1 MFLPDTRIEVIHGE
15 FPRGKIRVALFDFD
29 GTLSLIR
36 EGWPDVMIPMMVEH
50 LARTP
55 AAEPRDELARRVE
68 EFVMRLNG
76 KQTIYQMIQLADE
89 VRRRGGTPLEP
100 LEYKREY
107 HDLLWQRIAGRVAAL
122 ERGTTPAELLT
133 VPGSR
138 PLLERLAAQQY
149 PLYLASGTDI
159 NYVQNEVRALD
170 LASFF
175 GEHIYGAIDDYQNFS
190 KKMVIERLV
199 RQLQLEPGALVGFG
213 DGFVEI
219 EEVKR
224 AGGIA
229 IGVASD
235 EKHRTGTN
243 DWKRNRLI
251 QAGADLIIPD
261 YRDLDVL
268 LEYLGVTNPQASAGA

>member
-1 MFLPDTRIEVIHGE
+1 MFLPNTRIEIVHNEI
-15 FPRGKIRVALFDFD
+15 PRGKIRAALFDFD

-55 AAEPRDELARRVE
+55 AAESRDELSRRVE

-89 VRRRGGTPLEP
+89 VRKRGGTPREP

-122 ERGTTPAELLT
+122 DQGTTPAEILT

-138 PLLERLAAQQY
+138 PLLERLTAQKY
-149 PLYLASGTDI
+149 PLYLASGTDL
-159 NYVQNEVRALD
+159 NYVQNEVRALG
-170 LASFF
+170 LAGFF
-175 GEHIYGAIDDYQNFS
+175 GAQIYGAIDDYQNFS

-199 RQLQLEPGALVGFG
+199 QQLNLEPGALVGFG

-235 EKHRTGTN
+235 EKHRTGIN
-243 DWKRNRLI
+243 AWKRNRLI

-261 YRDLDVL
+261 YRDLDAL
-268 LEYLGVTNPQASAGA
+268 LEYLGVAEPQASA

>member
-1 MFLPDTRIEVIHGE
+1 MFLTNTRIELVHAD
-15 FPRGKIRVALFDFD
+15 FPRAEVKAVLFDFD

-36 EGWPDVMIPMMVEH
+36 EGWPEVMIPMMVEH
-50 LARTP
+50 LARAP
-55 AAEPRDELARRVE
+55 AAESRDELGPKVE

-89 VRRRGGTPLEP
+89 VRKRGGSPLEP

-107 HDLLWQRIAGRVAAL
+107 HDLLWQRISGRVESLDAGKTL
-122 ERGTTPAELLT
+122 PELLT

-138 PLLERLAAQQY
+138 ELLEKLQQIGC
-149 PLYLASGTDI
+149 PVYLASGTDLV
-159 NYVQNEVRALD
+159 YVRNEARALQVD
-170 LASFF
+170 RFF
-175 GEHIYGAIDDYQNFS
+175 GEHIYGAIDDYRNFS

-199 RQLQLEPGALVGFG
+199 GQLRLAPGELIGFG

-224 AGGIA
+224 AGGVA
-229 IGVASD
+229 VGVASD
-235 EKHRTGTN
+235 EKLRTGIN

-251 QAGADLIIPD
+251 QAGADVIVPD
-261 YRDLDVL
+261 YRDLDALLNVL
-268 LEYLGVTNPQASAGA
+268 GLAKPQA

>member
-1 MFLPDTRIEVIHGE
+1 MFRPGTRIEVINPD
-15 FPRGKIRVALFDFD
+15 FPRAPVKAVLFDFD

-36 EGWPDVMIPMMVEH
+36 EGWPEVMIPMMVEH

-55 AAEPRDELARRVE
+55 AAEARDELGHKVE

-89 VRRRGGTPLEP
+89 VRKRGGTPQEP

-107 HDLLWQRIAGRVAAL
+107 HDLLWQRISGRVAAIDQ
-122 ERGTTPAELLT
+122 GTTMPELLT

-138 PLLERLAAQQY
+138 ELLERLSQSGY
-149 PLYLASGTDI
+149 PLYLASGTDLV
-159 NYVQNEVRALD
+159 YVRNEARALAVD
-170 LASFF
+170 RFF
-175 GEHIYGAIDDYQNFS
+175 GEHIYGAIDDYKNFS

-199 RQLQLEPGALVGFG
+199 GQLALAPGELIGFG

-224 AGGIA
+224 AGGVA
-229 IGVASD
+229 VGVASD
-235 EKHRTGTN
+235 EKLRTAING
-243 DWKRNRLI
+243 WKRNRLV
-251 QAGADLIIPD
+251 QAGADVIVPD
-261 YRDLDVL
+261 YRDLDAL
-268 LEYLGVTNPQASAGA
+268 LELLGLKKPADR

>member
-1 MFLPDTRIEVIHGE
+1 
-15 FPRGKIRVALFDFD
+15 
-29 GTLSLIR
+29 
-36 EGWPDVMIPMMVEH
+36 MVEH
-50 LARTP
+50 LARAP
-55 AAEPRDELARRVE
+55 AAESRDDLRPRVE

-89 VRRRGGTPLEP
+89 IKKRGGSPLEP

-122 ERGTTPAELLT
+122 DGGTTPAEQFT

-138 PLLERLAAQQY
+138 ALLERLAGLGC
-149 PLYLASGTDI
+149 PLYLASGTDVV
-159 NYVQNEVRALD
+159 YVQNEVRALGLD
-170 LASFF
+170 QFF
-175 GEHIYGAIDDYQNFS
+175 GPHISGAIDDYQNFS

-199 RQLQLEPGALVGFG
+199 GQLGLEPGALVGFG

-229 IGVASD
+229 VGVASD
-235 EKHRTGTN
+235 EKLRTGIN

-251 QAGADLIIPD
+251 QAGADIIVPD
-261 YRDLDVL
+261 YRDLDAL
-268 LEYLGVTNPQASAGA
+268 LDYLGFAPP

>member
-1 MFLPDTRIEVIHGE
+1 MFLANTRIEVIE
-15 FPRGKIRVALFDFD
+15 PDFPRGKIRAALFDFD

-36 EGWPDVMIPMMVEH
+36 EGWPEVMIPMMVEH
-50 LARTP
+50 LARAP
-55 AAEPRDELARRVE
+55 AAESRDELRPRVE

-76 KQTIYQMIQLADE
+76 KQTIYQMIQLAE
-89 VRRRGGTPLEP
+89 EIKKRGGSPLEP
-100 LEYKREY
+100 LDYKREY

-122 ERGTTPAELLT
+122 DAGTTPAEKLT

-138 PLLERLAAQQY
+138 ALLERLSTLGC
-149 PLYLASGTDI
+149 PLYLASGTDVV
-159 NYVQNEVRALD
+159 YVRNEVRALG
-170 LASFF
+170 LEQFF
-175 GEHIYGAIDDYQNFS
+175 GPHIAGAIDDYQNFS

-199 RQLQLEPGALVGFG
+199 GQLNLEPGALVGFG

-229 IGVASD
+229 VGVASD
-235 EKHRTGTN
+235 EKLRTGIN

-251 QAGADLIIPD
+251 QAGADISPRLP
-261 YRDLDVL
+261 RPRRAA
-268 LEYLGVTNPQASAGA
+268 GVPGLC

>member
-1 MFLPDTRIEVIHGE
+1 MFLPETRIEVIHPD
-15 FPRGKIRVALFDFD
+15 FPRAKVQAVLFDFD

-55 AAEPRDELARRVE
+55 SAEPLGELVHRVE

-89 VRRRGGTPLEP
+89 VRQRGGNPLDP
-100 LEYKREY
+100 LDYKREY
-107 HDLLWQRIAGRVAAL
+107 HDLLWQRISGRVAAL
-122 ERGTTPAELLT
+122 DQGTTPPELLT

-138 PLLERLAAQQY
+138 ELLERLSGSRAL
-149 PLYLASGTDI
+149 LYLASGTDL
-159 NYVQNEVRALD
+159 NYVQNEVRALKLD
-170 LASFF
+170 RFF
-175 GEHIYGAIDDYQNFS
+175 GEHIYGAIDDYRNFS

-199 RQLQLEPGALVGFG
+199 GQLQLQPGALVGFG

-224 AGGIA
+224 AGGVA
-229 IGVASD
+229 VGVASD
-235 EKHRTGTN
+235 EKFRTGIN

-251 QAGADLIIPD
+251 QAGADIIVPD
-261 YRDLDVL
+261 YRDLGPL
-268 LEYLGVTNPQASAGA
+268 LDLLGLATPAA

>member
-1 MFLPDTRIEVIHGE
+1 MFLPQTRIEVIHPD
-15 FPRGKIRVALFDFD
+15 FPRGKIRAALFDFD

-36 EGWPDVMIPMMVEH
+36 EGWPEVMIPMMVGH

-55 AAEPRDELARRVE
+55 AAESRDELRCRVE

-89 VRRRGGTPLEP
+89 IRARGGAPLDP

-107 HDLLWQRIAGRVAAL
+107 HDLLWQRIAGRVAAIDQ
-122 ERGTTPAELLT
+122 GTTPAESLT

-138 PLLERLAAQQY
+138 DLLERLTGRGCS
-149 PLYLASGTDI
+149 LYLASGTDLV
-159 NYVQNEVRALD
+159 YVQNEVRALG
-170 LASFF
+170 LAGFF
-175 GEHIYGAIDDYQNFS
+175 SEHVYGAIDDYQNFS

-199 RQLQLEPGALVGFG
+199 RQLNLEPGALLGFG

-235 EKHRTGTN
+235 ETHRTGIN
-243 DWKRNRLI
+243 AWKRNRLI
-251 QAGADLIIPD
+251 QAGADIIVPD
-261 YRDLDVL
+261 YREIDAL
-268 LEYLGVTNPQASAGA
+268 LEYLGFAQPSASV

>member
-1 MFLPDTRIEVIHGE
+1 MFLPDSRIEVIHAD
-15 FPRGKIRVALFDFD
+15 FPRGKIKAALFDFD

-36 EGWPDVMIPMMVEH
+36 EGWPEVMIPMMVEH

-55 AAEPRDELARRVE
+55 GAEGRHELRQRVE
-68 EFVMRLNG
+68 EFVMRQNG

-89 VRRRGGTPLEP
+89 VRKRGGTPLEP

-107 HDLLWQRIAGRVAAL
+107 HDLLWQRISGRVAAL
-122 ERGTTPAELLT
+122 DAGTTPAEQLT

-138 PLLERLAAQQY
+138 DLLERLSRHGC
-149 PLYLASGTDI
+149 PLYLASGTDLA
-159 NYVQNEVRALD
+159 YVENEVRALGLD
-170 LASFF
+170 RYF
-175 GEHIYGAIDDYQNFS
+175 GDHVYGAIDDYQNFS

-199 RQLQLEPGALVGFG
+199 RQLNLEPGALIGFG

-229 IGVASD
+229 VGVASD
-235 EKHRTGTN
+235 EKFRTGIN

-251 QAGADLIIPD
+251 QAGADIIIPD
-261 YRDLDVL
+261 YCDLDAL
-268 LEYLGVTNPQASAGA
+268 CEFLGFASRM

>member
-1 MFLPDTRIEVIHGE
+1 VILPGTRIEVIHAD
-15 FPRGKIRVALFDFD
+15 FPRGKVKAALFDFD

-36 EGWPDVMIPMMVEH
+36 EGWPEVMMPMMVEH
-50 LARTP
+50 LARIP
-55 AAEPRDELARRVE
+55 GAEARDELHRRVE

-76 KQTIYQMIQLADE
+76 KQTIYQMIQLAE
-89 VRRRGGTPLEP
+89 EIKSRGGTPLEP
-100 LEYKREY
+100 LEYKRQY

-122 ERGTTPAELLT
+122 NAGTIPAEQLT

-138 PLLERLAAQQY
+138 DLLERLSRAAL
-149 PLYLASGTDI
+149 PLYLASGTDLA
-159 NYVQNEVRALD
+159 YVQNEVRALG
-170 LASFF
+170 LSHYF
-175 GEHIYGAIDDYQNFS
+175 GDRIYGAIDDYKSFS

-199 RQLQLEPGALVGFG
+199 PQLNLEPGGLVGLG
-213 DGFVEI
+213 DGYVEI

-235 EKHRTGTN
+235 EKFRTGIN

-251 QAGADLIIPD
+251 QAGADMIVPD
-261 YRDLDVL
+261 YRDAEALLD
-268 LEYLGVTNPQASAGA
+268 YLGIGEPPA

>member
-1 MFLPDTRIEVIHGE
+1 MFLPDARIEVIHAD
-15 FPRGKIRVALFDFD
+15 FPRGKIKAALFDFD

-36 EGWPDVMIPMMVEH
+36 EGWPEVMIPMMVEH
-50 LARTP
+50 LARIP
-55 AAEPRDELARRVE
+55 GAEGRDSLKERVE

-89 VRRRGGTPLEP
+89 VRKRGGAPLEP

-122 ERGTTPAELLT
+122 DAKSTPAEELT

-138 PLLERLAAQQY
+138 ELLERLTRHGY
-149 PLYLASGTDI
+149 PLYLASGTDLA
-159 NYVQNEVRALD
+159 YVQNEVRALGLD
-170 LASFF
+170 RFF
-175 GEHIYGAIDDYQNFS
+175 GKHIYGAIDDYKNFS

-199 RQLQLEPGALVGFG
+199 VQLNLEPGGLIGFG

-235 EKHRTGTN
+235 EKFRTGIN

-251 QAGADLIIPD
+251 QAGADIIIPD
-261 YRDLDVL
+261 YRDLDTL
-268 LEYLGVTNPQASAGA
+268 LAYLEIGAAPA

>member
-1 MFLPDTRIEVIHGE
+1 MFLTNTRIEVIHGE
-15 FPRGKIRVALFDFD
+15 FPRGKIRAALFDFD

-55 AAEPRDELARRVE
+55 AAEHRDELTRRVE

-89 VRRRGGTPLEP
+89 VRKRGGTPLEP

-107 HDLLWQRIAGRVAAL
+107 HDQLWQRIAGRVAAL

-138 PLLERLAAQQY
+138 QLLERLAAQQY
-149 PLYLASGTDI
+149 PVYLASGTDL
-159 NYVQNEVRALD
+159 NYVRNEVRALD
-170 LASFF
+170 LAGFF

-199 RQLQLEPGALVGFG
+199 RQLNLEPGALVGFG

-235 EKHRTGTN
+235 EKHRTGIN

-261 YRDLDVL
+261 YRDLDAL
-268 LEYLGVTNPQASAGA
+268 LEYLGVAKPQATA

>member
-1 MFLPDTRIEVIHGE
+1 MFLPNTRIEVIHPD
-15 FPRGKIRVALFDFD
+15 FPRARVKAALFDFD

-36 EGWPDVMIPMMVEH
+36 EGWPEIMIPMMVEH
-50 LARTP
+50 LSRAP
-55 AAEPRDELARRVE
+55 AAEPSDQLGPTVE

-89 VRRRGGTPLEP
+89 VRKRGGTPLDP

-107 HDLLWQRIAGRVAAL
+107 HDKLWQRIAGRVAAL
-122 ERGTTPAELLT
+122 DEGTTLPELLT

-138 PLLERLAAQQY
+138 ELLERLRKAGC
-149 PLYLASGTDI
+149 PVYLASGTDLV
-159 NYVQNEVRALD
+159 YVQNEARALGV
-170 LASFF
+170 AKFF
-175 GEHIYGAIDDYQNFS
+175 GERIYGAIDDYQNFS

-199 RQLQLEPGALVGFG
+199 KQLALAPGELIGFG

-224 AGGIA
+224 AGGVA
-229 IGVASD
+229 VGVASD
-235 EKHRTGTN
+235 EKLRTGIN

-251 QAGADLIIPD
+251 QAGADVIVPD
-261 YRDLDVL
+261 YRDLDAL
-268 LEYLGVTNPQASAGA
+268 LALLGLAKSRA

>member
-1 MFLPDTRIEVIHGE
+1 MFLPNTRIEVVHNE
-15 FPRGKIRVALFDFD
+15 FPRGKIRAALFDFD

-55 AAEPRDELARRVE
+55 SAESRDELSRRVE

-89 VRRRGGTPLEP
+89 VRKRGGAPREA

-122 ERGTTPAELLT
+122 DQGTTPAELLT

-138 PLLERLAAQQY
+138 QLLERLTAQNY
-149 PLYLASGTDI
+149 PLYLASGTDL
-159 NYVQNEVRALD
+159 NYVQNEVRALG
-170 LASFF
+170 LAGFF
-175 GEHIYGAIDDYQNFS
+175 GVHIYGAIDDYQNFS

-199 RQLQLEPGALVGFG
+199 RQLNLEPGALVGFG

-235 EKHRTGTN
+235 EKHRTGIN
-243 DWKRNRLI
+243 DWKRNRLN

-261 YRDLDVL
+261 YRDLDAL
-268 LEYLGVTNPQASAGA
+268 LDYLGVAQLPASA

>member
-1 MFLPDTRIEVIHGE
+1 MFLPNTRIEVIRPD
-15 FPRGKIRVALFDFD
+15 FPRGKIRAALFDFD

-36 EGWPDVMIPMMVEH
+36 EGWPEVMIPMMVEH
-50 LARTP
+50 LARAP
-55 AAEPRDELARRVE
+55 AAESRDELRPRVE

-89 VRRRGGTPLEP
+89 IKKRGGSPLEP

-107 HDLLWQRIAGRVAAL
+107 HDLLWKRIAGRVAAL
-122 ERGTTPAELLT
+122 DAGTTPADELT

-138 PLLERLAAQQY
+138 ALLERLTGLGC
-149 PLYLASGTDI
+149 PLYLASGTDVV
-159 NYVQNEVRALD
+159 YVRNEVRALG
-170 LASFF
+170 LEHFF
-175 GEHIYGAIDDYQNFS
+175 GPHIAGAIDDYQNFS

-199 RQLQLEPGALVGFG
+199 GQLGLEPGALVGFG

-224 AGGIA
+224 ASGIA
-229 IGVASD
+229 VGVASD
-235 EKHRTGTN
+235 EKLRTGIN

-251 QAGADLIIPD
+251 QAGADIIIPD
-261 YRDLDVL
+261 YRDLDPL
-268 LEYLGVTNPQASAGA
+268 LEYLSFAKT

>member
-1 MFLPDTRIEVIHGE
+1 MFLPNTRIEVIHHDL
-15 FPRGKIRVALFDFD
+15 PRGNIRAALFDFD

-55 AAEPRDELARRVE
+55 AVEAREELEQRVE

-89 VRRRGGTPLEP
+89 VRNRGGTPLEP

-107 HDLLWQRIAGRVAAL
+107 HDLLWQRIAGRVSAL
-122 ERGTTPAELLT
+122 DQGTTPAEMLT

-138 PLLERLAAQQY
+138 QLLERLTAQDLA
-149 PLYLASGTDI
+149 LYLASGTDL
-159 NYVQNEVRALD
+159 NYVQNEVRALG
-170 LASFF
+170 LAGFF

-199 RQLQLEPGALVGFG
+199 RQLNLEPGALIGFG

-235 EKHRTGTN
+235 EKLRTGIN

-251 QAGADLIIPD
+251 QAGADIIVPD
-261 YRDLDVL
+261 YRELDAL
-268 LEYLGVTNPQASAGA
+268 LEFLGVVKPQA